1 MEILRELI
9 FDLWPVKCPR
19 SWFMYSCS
27 CCVHLGYG
35 SGFSPWTLAVVVS
48 LGCCAEWNQAAKP
61 QVHLLPDP
69 LHCSCG
75 TADPEARYW
84 NFLRMSLLEWKTNPW
99 GMLISSPALC
109 SFTLDWTFHSGEE
122 KGRDGQQY
130 NEPRSKGLLQFLG
143 CSPSSEQFT
152 VQLPFIVVHSCG
164 LGTLSS
170 STITAFSLHRGAHVY
185 KGKQI
190 PSVTP
195 VFGPEESARFF
206 PAFLQFW
213 FWGKSPILGIQ

>member
-1 MEILRELI
+1 MELI

-35 SGFSPWTLAVVVS
+35 SGFSPWAFAVVVS

-84 NFLRMSLLEWKTNPW
+84 NFLRVSLRGWKTKPW
-99 GMLISSPALC
+99 AVLISSPALC
-109 SFTLDWTFHSGEE
+109 SFTELCILGKRRGGMGSSAMSLRAKAFC
-122 KGRDGQQY
+122 
-130 NEPRSKGLLQFLG
+130 RSWAVLLARNT
-143 CSPSSEQFT
+143 T
-152 VQLPFIVVHSCG
+152 VQSSFHL
-164 LGTLSS
+164 LLSMVGVDWE
-170 STITAFSLHRGAHVY
+170 RC
-185 KGKQI
+185 
-190 PSVTP
+190 PP
-195 VFGPEESARFF
+195 PR
-206 PAFLQFW
+206 
-213 FWGKSPILGIQ
+213 